1 MRSPDVIR
9 AELDELMERRT
20 ALWKELSLGHDAAK
34 VADCRRLAEEIDEL
48 WLELRFSAVTERFG
62 PRERVLARARAE
74 ARLEDELNRRIA
86 GRPRTRARRVAA
98 SA

>member
-1 MRSPDVIR
+1 MRSPSAIR

-20 ALWKELSLGHDAAK
+20 SLWKELSLGHDAEK
-34 VADCRRLAEEIDEL
+34 VAECRRLAEAIDDL
-48 WLELRFSAVTERFG
+48 WLELRSSTVTERFG
-62 PRERVLARARAE
+62 PRENVLARARAE